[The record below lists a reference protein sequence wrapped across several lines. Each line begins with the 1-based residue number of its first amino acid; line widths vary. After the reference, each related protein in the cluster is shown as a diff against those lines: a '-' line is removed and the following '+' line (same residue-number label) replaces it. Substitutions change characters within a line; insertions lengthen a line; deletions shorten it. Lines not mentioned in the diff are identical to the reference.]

1 MAAGVHV
8 FARHEVVRV
17 GIAPATDDVVDTSSF
32 VIEAIG
38 YGIIEDRR
46 KQPQV
51 GLLRL
56 EPVARGQV
64 RRVYL
69 PHLARVEPLAWI
81 AEAPAFH
88 VRDLHAMAAHHAPQV
103 PGGDPPRTRVAR
115 EYQQV

>member
-8 FARHEVVRV
+8 FAHHEVVRV

-38 YGIIEDRR
+38 YGIIKDHR

-56 EPVARGQV
+56 EPVPRGHV
-64 RRVYL
+64 RQVYL
-69 PHLARVEPLAWI
+69 PRLARVEPLAWI
-81 AEAPAFH
+81 AEAPAVH
-88 VRDLHAMAAHHAPQV
+88 VRNLQSVAEFHAPQV
-103 PGGDPPRTRVAR
+103 PGGDPP
-115 EYQQV
+115 